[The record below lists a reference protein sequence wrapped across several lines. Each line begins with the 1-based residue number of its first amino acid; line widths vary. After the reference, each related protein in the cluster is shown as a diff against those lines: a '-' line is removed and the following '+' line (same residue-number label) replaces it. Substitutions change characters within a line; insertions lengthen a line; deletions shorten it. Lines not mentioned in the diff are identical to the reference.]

1 MSYGVRSMMA
11 FWLGGAAIPP
21 TPEETPPP
29 KFTGTAGLL
38 YLRRKAKYAVFRKW
52 KPRRRQR

>member
-1 MSYGVRSMMA
+1 MMA

-52 KPRRRQR
+52 KP